1 MDFPFSQA
9 SLELL
14 AAVFGLIY
22 VFLEIRAS
30 IWLWPVGI
38 ITPLLFIYI
47 SYTGGVYG
55 NMAVNIYY
63 LLACIYGWIQWFKHR
78 GEGPVETQVR
88 RLSRKTLMAVLGIT
102 IVIAGALYP
111 IFEYVTFNSSPL
123 LDAIATSASMV
134 GMWLLAHKYLENW
147 YAWILSNLLYTYIF
161 LSLSYTI
168 MGLFFLV
175 YTIMAI
181 IGLSRW
187 KKMRRSQA
195 SSAGV

>member
-1 MDFPFSQA
+1 MDFPFSNA
-9 SLELL
+9 SLELA

-30 IWLWPVGI
+30 IWLWPIGI

-63 LLACIYGWIQWFKHR
+63 FLACIYGWIQWFKHR
-78 GEGPVETQVR
+78 KEGPVETQVKV
-88 RLSRKTLMAVLGIT
+88 LSGRTLS
-102 IVIAGALYP
+102 IVIAATAFIAGGLYP

-123 LDAIATSASMV
+123 LDAVATSASIV

-147 YAWILSNLLYTYIF
+147 YAWILSNILYTYIF

-168 MGLFFLV
+168 MGIFFFI
-175 YTIMAI
+175 YTIMAV
-181 IGLSRW
+181 IGLRNW
-187 KKMRRSQA
+187 KKMKRTQA
-195 SSAGV
+195 ASATA